1 MAVSKIAVM
10 ALVGILAVP
19 ILLGYAFNLS
29 EVAVTDYK
37 PNGESVNVTELLQ
50 TGTAYTSANANEHK
64 LNTDFEYN
72 GIKYI
77 PNYKTI
83 SQTKTTYQ
91 LYQTTVTI
99 NAGQSILW
107 TLEWLADIELYLFIG
122 RGSDITLQIYD
133 SSNVLLSTTD
143 HLVSMDYVADDN
155 VIYKSWDGGSNYIS
169 GITQNHQ
176 IKLTNNSASAVTIE
190 YKTSASVGTN
200 YVNLANGFYLTRIN
214 HYASAKLNLPSLTK
228 SILLTLELNSIV
240 DSSYEFRIQ
249 AGDARLLFTKTTTG
263 GIPSWSVTDLIHNT
277 VFVDNL
283 YFDSSRAANT
293 YQLYINSENISIDS
307 SSTPTYYTN
316 RTNIELRYVGN
327 WPVIFGN
334 ANYYQKYDLTYDRS
348 TTGSNTFDRVLFSTP
363 STTTY
368 SNSPLMRIDSA
379 LYSAIAYQ
387 IISDT
392 TYNPADFKT
401 NPTTT
406 LSVQNPG
413 LSLSFAGNTYTVD
426 STGNITLGT
435 HKVSVNGLKLE
446 SIPVPV
452 GYENRING
460 NVISVTAEPSTIS
473 FNGNWGAS
481 VSTIGNTAT
490 TYTKTEWNA
499 GSFAWDGIDQNFL
512 MVGLITCLGAFIAL
526 GIYLRKTGKGL
537 MPLLIVCGCA
547 AGLFFCMI

>member
-19 ILLGYAFNLS
+19 ILLGYALNLS
-29 EVAVTDYK
+29 EVAVTDYE

-50 TGTAYTSANANEHK
+50 TGIAYTSANADEYK
-64 LNTDFEYN
+64 LNTDFEFN

-77 PNYKTI
+77 PDYRTI

-99 NAGQSILW
+99 NPGQTILW
-107 TLEWLADIELYLFIG
+107 TLEWLADRELYLFIG

-133 SSNVLLSTTD
+133 SSNALLSTTD
-143 HLVSMDYVADDN
+143 HLVSMDYVADEN
-155 VIYKSWDGGSNYIS
+155 RIYKSWDGGSNSIG

-176 IKLTNNSASAVTIE
+176 IKLTNNSASAVTFN

-200 YVNLANGFYLTRIN
+200 YVNLANGFYLSGIN
-214 HYASAKLNLPSLTK
+214 NNNVKLNLPNLTK
-228 SILLTLELNSIV
+228 SIVLTLDLNSIV
-240 DSSYEFRIQ
+240 DSSYEFMIQ
-249 AGDARLLFTKTTTG
+249 AGDVRLKFIKTTTDG
-263 GIPSWSVTDLIHNT
+263 NPSWSVTDLIHNT

-293 YQLYINSENISIDS
+293 YQLYINSENISVNS

-334 ANYYQKYDLTYDRS
+334 ANYYQKYDLTYDRT
-348 TTGSNTFDRVLFSTP
+348 TTGNNTFDRVLF
-363 STTTY
+363 TTQ
-368 SNSPLMRIDSA
+368 SDSPLMRIDSA

-406 LSVQNPG
+406 LTVQKPG

-446 SIPVPV
+446 SIPVSV

-460 NVISVTAEPSTIS
+460 NVISVTAEPSTIT

-490 TYTKTEWNA
+490 TYTKTEWTP
-499 GSFAWDGIDQNFL
+499 GQFAWDGMDTNFL
-512 MVGLITCLGAFIAL
+512 IVGLITCLGVFVAL
-526 GIYLRKTGKGL
+526 GIYVRKSGKG
-537 MPLLIVCGCA
+537 MIPLLIVCGCC